1 VRSYKEFIA
10 EAKNTHLEH
19 LEDELWNEGAAGVD
33 NALRFAAE
41 VTSML
46 SGNSN
51 SSINITT
58 KWDGAPAIFCG
69 TNPENGKFFVGT
81 KSVFNSVTPK
91 INYTNRDIDKNH
103 AGGLADK
110 LKIALKHLKKI
121 GIKGVLQGDLMFTSD
136 DLGSMDVD
144 GEKNIT
150 FTPNTITYAV
160 PEGSDLAKQIKD
172 AKIGI
177 VFHTNYTGRKMSDMR
192 ASFNPKVKS
201 LTKNK
206 DVWFRDADFKDES
219 GSSTLTKS
227 QSDKIM
233 KKISSAKS
241 DLSSSARLIDKI
253 KSDKDLVL
261 TVKTYMNSLVKEGST
276 TGNTDGLVNFV
287 MSKFETNIAKLKTD
301 AGKKRKEAARDKIV
315 KYLRDNETKLDKIF
329 SLHAS
334 LYEIKL
340 MLVRKLER
348 IKGIGTFIRT
358 DDGFRATSPEG
369 FVAVDRISNKA
380 LKLVDRLEFS
390 RSNFTVAKNW
400 VKG

>member
-1 VRSYKEFIA
+1 MRSYKEFIV

-19 LEDELWNEGAAGVD
+19 LEDELWNEGSVGVD

-46 SGNSN
+46 SGSSN

-69 TNPENGKFFVGT
+69 TNPETNKFFVGT

-91 INYTNRDIDKNH
+91 INYTNGDIDKNH

-110 LKIALKHLKKI
+110 LKVALKYLKKI

-160 PEGSDLAKQIKD
+160 PEGSDLAKQIKN

-177 VFHTNYTGRKMSDMR
+177 VFHTNYTGKKMSDMR

-253 KSDKDLVL
+253 KSDKDLVI

-301 AGKKRKEAARDKIV
+301 AGKKRKEAARDLIV
-315 KYLRDNETKLDKIF
+315 KYLRDNETKLDRLF
-329 SLHAS
+329 SLHSS

-340 MLVRKLER
+340 LLVRKLER

-358 DDGFRATSPEG
+358 DDGFRATAPEG